1 MIIKVKKRGNFLED
15 FQPEKLNK
23 WAEYGC
29 DGDSSL
35 WSSLSTAAFKK
46 LHDGVSTRDIQRA
59 LISAAAEMIPTNL
72 KADKAAAKLELAN
85 LRKEVF
91 NKFTPPQ
98 FISYYKELVAVGIW
112 DDMSYSDEELLEI
125 GKALDHDRDD
135 LFTYA
140 GLKQVRDKYLY
151 KNIKGDYFETPQFM
165 YMGMAMAAME
175 QEPEAIRI
183 RDVIGLYDALSQ
195 HKGNVPTPLLIGLRT
210 PDKGFASCCV
220 ISGGDTLDSIN
231 AATNVAY
238 TMTAKRAGIGL
249 ELDTRSINDPVRDG
263 KFPHMGKLP
272 YYKFIDRAVK
282 ANTQQS
288 RGGSATVQF
297 PIFDPEIET
306 LLALKSQRVS
316 EEMRIDK
323 MDYSVSMNDFFIRK
337 FVKNEKIALFS
348 KSIAPEV
355 HEAFYSSDLDNFE
368 DVYNRNL
375 HKASKTM
382 NARDVFTA
390 LFRERLD
397 TGRIYIHRVDVSNK
411 YTPFDDPIRLSNLC
425 QEILLPTKPFD
436 SVEDL
441 YKEESSGEIALC
453 NLAGIVAGRV
463 SEDEYERIA
472 YLMLKMVDNVIEMQE
487 YPYASMKYTALR
499 RRSAGIGLI
508 NLHGYIASHFTEYNS
523 RKGRSLAHEE
533 AERYCYWLHKASV
546 QLAKEK
552 GKCGFFDK
560 TKYSRG
566 WMPLDDYSKEV
577 DKHHDAKLALDWE
590 GLRKEI
596 AQYGMRNSVLTA
608 CMPSESSS
616 VAISATNGI
625 EPIRQVITYK
635 ASRQGVVPFVAPGGY
650 DVYYDLAFD
659 ISYEGIA
666 QMVGIVQ
673 KFVQQSISYNEYY
686 DYGKFPDGM
695 IPMGLMLNNFLTSA
709 KLGIRTFYYLNSKV
723 NTGGAAHNQ
732 VEASCTSCTL

>member
-1 MIIKVKKRGNFLED
+1 MIIKVKKRGDFLED

-46 LHDGVSTRDIQRA
+46 LHDGVSTKDIQRS

-72 KADKAAAKLELAN
+72 KADKPAAKLELAN

-91 NKFTPPQ
+91 DGFTPPH
-98 FISYYKELVAVGIW
+98 FTGYYRELVKLGIW
-112 DDMSYSDEELLEI
+112 DDMSYSEEELDQLATVI
-125 GKALDHDRDD
+125 NHGRDD

-151 KNIKGDYFETPQFM
+151 KNIKGKYFETPQIM

-175 QEPEAIRI
+175 QEPKEIRM
-183 RDVIGLYDALSQ
+183 RDVIGLYDTLSL

-220 ISGGDTLDSIN
+220 ISGGDTLESIS

-249 ELDTRSINDPVRDG
+249 ELDTRSINDSVRDG

-272 YYKFIDRAVK
+272 YYKLIDRAVK

-297 PIFDPEIET
+297 PIFDPEIEN

-323 MDYSVSMNDFFIRK
+323 MDYSVAMNDFFIRK
-337 FVKNEKIALFS
+337 FVKNEQIALFS
-348 KSIAPEV
+348 RSVAPEV
-355 HEAFYSSDLDNFE
+355 HEAFYSSDLVAFE
-368 DVYNRNL
+368 KAYNANL
-375 HKASKTM
+375 DKASKM
-382 NARDVFTA
+382 VSAREVFA
-390 LFRERLD
+390 SLFRERLD
-397 TGRIYIHRVDVSNK
+397 TGRVYIHRVDISNK
-411 YTPFDDPIRLSNLC
+411 YTPFDDPIRISNLC
-425 QEILLPTKPFD
+425 QEILLPTKPFAD
-436 SVEDL
+436 VSDL
-441 YKEESSGEIALC
+441 YKEEESGEIALC

-463 SEDEYERIA
+463 SEEEYERVA

-487 YPYASMKYTALR
+487 YPYPAMKYTATR

-523 RKGRSLAHEE
+523 RKGRSLAHQE
-533 AERYCYWLHKASV
+533 AERYSYWLHKASV

-552 GKCGFFDK
+552 GKCGFFER

-566 WMPLDDYSKEV
+566 WMPLDNYCKEV
-577 DKHHDAKLALDWE
+577 DKHHDSEIVLDWE

-596 AQYGMRNSVLTA
+596 AQHGMRNSVLTA

-659 ISYEGIA
+659 IPYEGIA

-686 DYGKFPDGM
+686 DYSKFPKGR
-695 IPMGLMLNNFLTSA
+695 IPMGVMLNNFLTSA

-723 NTGGAAHNQ
+723 DNGGAAHQ
-732 VEASCTSCTL
+732 AEASCTSCTL